1 MFCVYEQGCESY
13 MFKAH
18 SLREITLK
26 TGLYVG
32 NVARLAKT
40 VNNPSPS
47 QSLWIFTDDRRGQI
61 IRSAYMYYIT
71 CLELANNDLPAGI
84 ETPVDMTRKIISG
97 GNYD

>member
-1 MFCVYEQGCESY
+1 MFCVYEQGSESY
-13 MFKAH
+13 MYKVH

-40 VNNPSPS
+40 VNNPSQS

-61 IRSAYMYYIT
+61 IRSAYLYYIA
-71 CLELANNDLPAGI
+71 CLEHANNDLPAGI

-97 GNYD
+97 GNND